1 MAVTCA
7 GTILNL
13 GASGCKKTIKILKGI
28 IKTSDSYTITAL
40 LAASATQWQT
50 DIKADINARIYLFPQ
65 WAKSF
70 EDISSEQALE
80 ETPLAVM
87 DTSPGQHRW
96 NLGFV
101 ENIELHK
108 AMYSHRNTEGRVF
121 IIDIDNQIWGTSE
134 DEGVTLKGFL
144 LDNLLPQKLKV
155 SDGTVSTKTIV
166 GVYLADNTELDK
178 RTFGVDAPFANS
190 LIPLTSAV
198 ITIAASPVPS
208 STAFN
213 FSVASKLDGTPV
225 IGLVKADLLFLDA
238 AGANQDSTIDTV
250 TEPLADGDYVIAGT
264 AMATG
269 SLSLVLPSALTLDAW
284 ESTGAQTVTVV

>member
-1 MAVTCA
+1 MAVSCA
-7 GTILNL
+7 GNVLNL
-13 GASGCKKTIKILKGI
+13 GASVCKKAPKVIKGI
-28 IKTSDSYTITAL
+28 IKTSEAYTITAI

-50 DIKADINARIYLFPQ
+50 DIKDTINARIYLFPQ

-87 DTSPGQHRW
+87 ESTPGQHRW
-96 NLGFV
+96 NLGFK
-101 ENIELHK
+101 ENLELHK
-108 AMYSHRNTEGRVF
+108 AMYSHRNTEGRIF
-121 IIDIDNQIWGTSE
+121 LIDIDNQIIGTSL

-144 LDNLLPQKLKV
+144 LDNLLTQKLKV

-166 GVYLADNTELDK
+166 GVYLADNTELDE
-178 RTFGVDAPFANS
+178 RGFMVDAPFVNS

-213 FSVASKLDGTPV
+213 FSVASALDGTPV
-225 IGLVKADLLFLDA
+225 IGLVQADLLFLDA
-238 AGANQDSTIDTV
+238 AGDNQDSTIDTV
-250 TEPLADGDYVIAGT
+250 TEPADDGSYVVAGT